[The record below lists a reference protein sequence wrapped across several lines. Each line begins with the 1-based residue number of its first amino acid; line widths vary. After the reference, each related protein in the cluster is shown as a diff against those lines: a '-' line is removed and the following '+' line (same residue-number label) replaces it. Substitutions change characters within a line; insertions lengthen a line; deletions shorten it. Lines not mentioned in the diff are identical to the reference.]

1 MKKTLLI
8 LITLSLMCR
17 PAFAQSAAAAI
28 LAQTTIQ
35 TAEHLRRLAQAIE
48 EVRILKQRLDLAI
61 EASRGIGEVN
71 FLSDFRNVIVETTD
85 LLSDLDVYISDTS
98 DLSDQ
103 WKDIFGNLSSW
114 VDTATDDYNY
124 IGISDDMNTASYEI
138 ADTYQD
144 IYKRNSDYAERFINH
159 AKTVNEKGAMKQV
172 AEELGHLMQME
183 NHIMYLISQQVKQQ
197 SIENSNQNAERK
209 EAVVE
214 QQKENEGVKRF
225 LNAASRE
232 FPM

>member
-17 PAFAQSAAAAI
+17 PASAQTAASAI
-28 LAQTTIQ
+28 LAQTAIQ

-48 EVRILKQRLDLAI
+48 EVRLLKQRLDLAI

-85 LLSDLDVYISDTS
+85 LLSDLDVYISDTA

-103 WKDIFGNLSSW
+103 WKDIFGNLASW

-144 IYKRNSDYAERFINH
+144 IYQRNSDYAERFINH

-214 QQKENEGVKRF
+214 QQKESEGVKRF

>member
-1 MKKTLLI
+1 MKKTLLT

-17 PAFAQSAAAAI
+17 PVSAQTAASAI
-28 LAQTTIQ
+28 LAQTAIQ
-35 TAEHLRRLAQAIE
+35 TAEHLRRLAQAVE
-48 EVRILKQRLDLAI
+48 EVKLLKQRLELAI

-71 FLSDFRNVIVETTD
+71 FLSDFRNIIVETTD
-85 LLSDLDVYISDTS
+85 LLSDLDVYISDTG

-138 ADTYQD
+138 ADSYQE

-197 SIENSNQNAERK
+197 SIENSNQNLERK